1 MNTLHRLLPATC
13 CLLLLLSAG
22 CAAHPYGRIQFRM
35 TDPMVA
41 VTPPASEKGGDDR
54 RVASLDPPTI
64 LFKKFRTRTGVD
76 EKKYI
81 SVIAQK
87 PWPKYKDE
95 VPQKEKLFLQ
105 PLAFGDSERAFFVWD
120 NPNVN
125 LQNWVDLEHNAIYRM
140 AIVLPE
146 QYELRRL
153 QLLQAKAETLYKAID
168 IADQRLHRSSLEST
182 LLLSE
187 EVRAQVIKDILTL
200 RGGISDFQL
209 ALYGAE
215 SDEDRTETI
224 SRMQSLTDR
233 ILKNE
238 DFLRRDDVERDKA
251 LTPTLTDSLSNK
263 IEEYRSELEKIKS
276 RIVALELMVQNP
288 NEPYPRVIHGWLET
302 LDESP
307 FTRIGSIPF
316 AIEDEYLDWIRQGK
330 NVTMVFYDPNVR
342 PDDPRA
348 AAYRRELPEFWPS
361 DNLAVFE
368 FKQVPAASYRAASGG
383 TGSGTS
389 ISRDVY
395 FDVTATTFRDRTG
408 YTRTY
413 LQTKDE
419 RKMWVFGPDL
429 RPPGNVEVWTL
440 DKVGG
445 APQTKLYPID
455 PVGEQPGDVFVRQI
469 AGVEGGAYDPIDEAM
484 KRGQIV
490 AIGFLG
496 NWRTQHDARLTHT
509 VYEFFVNNL
518 VPGANIGKDGN
529 SLGRIYQA
537 EGEAHRIYQRERA
550 RND

>member
-1 MNTLHRLLPATC
+1 MNTLHRLFPTAC
-13 CLLLLLSAG
+13 CLLLLLYTG
-22 CAAHPYGRIQFRM
+22 CSAHPYGRIQFRM
-35 TDPMVA
+35 TEPMVA
-41 VTPPASEKGGDDR
+41 VNPPASAEGGNDR

-76 EKKYI
+76 DKKYI

-87 PWPKYKDE
+87 PWPEYRDE

-105 PLAFGDSERAFFVWD
+105 PLAFGNSERAFFVWD
-120 NPNVN
+120 NPNVH
-125 LQNWVDLEHNAIYRM
+125 LKNWVDLEYNAIYRM

-146 QYELRRL
+146 RYELRRL

-168 IADQRLHRSSLEST
+168 IADDRLQKYSQESI

-187 EVRAQVIKDILTL
+187 EVRAAVLEDIVAL
-200 RGGISDFQL
+200 RGGISEIQL
-209 ALYGAE
+209 ALHGAE
-215 SDEDRTETI
+215 SEEDRAEAA
-224 SRMQSLTDR
+224 SQMQSLTEQ
-233 ILKNE
+233 ILENE
-238 DFLRRDDVERDKA
+238 KFLRRDDIERDKA
-251 LTPTLTDSLSNK
+251 LAPTLIDSLSNK
-263 IEEYRSELEKIKS
+263 IEEYRSELEKIKA

-342 PDDPRA
+342 PGDPRA

-368 FKQVPAASYRAASGG
+368 FKQAPVASYRAASGG
-383 TGSGTS
+383 TGTGTA
-389 ISRDVY
+389 ISREVY

-413 LQTKDE
+413 LQTRDE

-440 DKVGG
+440 DKVRG

-455 PVGEQPGDVFVRQI
+455 PVGESQGDVFVRQI

-496 NWRTQHDARLTHT
+496 NWRTQHDARLAHT
-509 VYEFFVNNL
+509 VYEYFVNNL
-518 VPGANIGKDGN
+518 VPGVDIGKQGN

-537 EGEAHRIYQRERA
+537 EGQAHRIYQREQA
-550 RND
+550 RSN